1 MLRRIV
7 SLGQQTDE
15 GQAESEDM
23 SPSPGEEGQ
32 SPPDSRNTGGLASV
46 FKGLAGAAKLT
57 KSSPPP
63 LLISGPPINLNL
75 AEQLNDT
82 TAYHGLPPNHNE
94 AFEQLRRGTSSER
107 VAAAQRLRYA
117 VVDYPLNPV
126 S

>member
-32 SPPDSRNTGGLASV
+32 LPQDSRSTGGLASV
-46 FKGLAGAAKLT
+46 FKGLTGGAKLT
-57 KSSPPP
+57 KSTSPPLQIP
-63 LLISGPPINLNL
+63 GPPINLNL
-75 AEQLNDT
+75 AEQLNDV
-82 TAYHGLPPNHNE
+82 TAYHGLPPDHNE
-94 AFEQLRRGTSSER
+94 AFEQLRSGTPSER

-126 S
+126 G